1 MLTRVNIIL
10 FRFICT
16 NISTLTKQHGHE
28 EINKLISQTL
38 IVLNIFITYGDILLL
53 STTSYDELY
62 YELIRLKDTFIS
74 LEKVIEKAIREDV
87 SELRN
92 RIVTVNEKL
101 SGSDF

>member
-16 NISTLTKQHGHE
+16 NISILTKQHGHE